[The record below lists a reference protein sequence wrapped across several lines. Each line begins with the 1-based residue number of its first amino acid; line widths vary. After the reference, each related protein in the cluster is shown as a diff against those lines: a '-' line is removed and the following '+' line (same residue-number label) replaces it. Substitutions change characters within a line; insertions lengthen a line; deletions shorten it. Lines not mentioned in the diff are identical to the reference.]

1 MASTSHVF
9 SAAIL
14 LLLIASYFIFPS
26 YGITQDFLR
35 TICSQTQNMEIC
47 GEILG
52 SDPRTESADLP
63 LLSVISLELAM
74 KQAYQNY
81 ITLLELHVNST
92 DPTLEA
98 SFAKCLVLYKDLKH
112 KLEDDLLLS
121 LQKQFKNI
129 TNLGGLT
136 TLVIDCENGIPLNA
150 PANSITRDMFLT
162 MQSAI
167 FVHEFVS
174 RSA

>member
-14 LLLIASYFIFPS
+14 LLLIASYFSFPS
-26 YGITQDFLR
+26 YGITQDFLK
-35 TICSQTQNMEIC
+35 TICSETQNMEIC

-81 ITLLELHVNST
+81 ITLLELHGNST
-92 DPTLEA
+92 DLTVVT
-98 SFAKCLVLYKDLKH
+98 SFAKCLTLYKDIKH
-112 KLEDDLLLS
+112 KLEDDLQLS

-129 TNLGGLT
+129 TNLVGLAT
-136 TLVIDCENGIPLNA
+136 SVIDCENGLPLNI
-150 PANSITRDMFLT
+150 PTSSITGDMFLT

-167 FVHEFVS
+167 YVHWFVT